1 MKLSDSTKNIFK
13 ALSQFRT
20 ELKQPKKDANN
31 PQFRSKYVPLENVT
45 DVIDQTAPKHGL
57 AYFQNLSN
65 EGADKVG
72 VQTVI
77 THESGEHIIFDWIY
91 LDTRPF
97 IKGGG
102 RGEPTAQSQGSAITY
117 GRRYS
122 LSSAF
127 GIASE
132 VDDDGNG
139 ASGQEN
145 AQNNS
150 YTPKHANQ
158 GKTITEPK
166 ESVDNAIKQGYAKI
180 KSISGEFNTN
190 DKINNWIKEKGKYD
204 DLRKVKREEI
214 LTWIGKLLKQVAQPP
229 LQQTN
234 TVDWSQVNE

>member
-1 MKLSDSTKNIFK
+1 MKLSESTKNIFK
-13 ALSQFRT
+13 ALSDFKKDF
-20 ELKQPKKDANN
+20 KQPLKDADN
-31 PQFRSKYVPLENVT
+31 PFFKSKYVPLENV
-45 DVIDQTAPKHGL
+45 VQAIDNEASKHGL
-57 AYFQNLSN
+57 GYFQSTVTGEN
-65 EGADKVG
+65 GTAG
-72 VQTVI
+72 VITVI
-77 THESGEHIIFDWIY
+77 THSSGEYIEFDP
-91 LDTRPF
+91 LFLKAD
-97 IKGGG
+97 KA
-102 RGEPTAQSQGSAITY
+102 TAQGMGSAITY
-117 GRRYS
+117 ARRYS

-214 LTWIGKLLKQVAQPP
+214 LTWIGKLLKQVAQPH

>member
-1 MKLSDSTKNIFK
+1 MKLSESTKSIFK
-13 ALSQFRT
+13 ALSDFKKDF
-20 ELKQPKKDANN
+20 KQPLKDADN
-31 PQFRSKYVPLENVT
+31 PFFKSKYVPLENV
-45 DVIDQTAPKHGL
+45 VQAIDNEASKHGL
-57 AYFQNLSN
+57 GYFQSTVTG
-65 EGADKVG
+65 EGGTAG
-72 VQTVI
+72 VITVI
-77 THESGEHIIFDWIY
+77 THSSGEYIEFDP
-91 LDTRPF
+91 LFLKAD
-97 IKGGG
+97 KA
-102 RGEPTAQSQGSAITY
+102 TAQGMGSAITY
-117 GRRYS
+117 ARRYS